1 MWFGHVF
8 SAAGMSPDPAKI
20 QHIQEWPVPQSKS
33 EVKSFLQTVQFCAC
47 YMKPGKN
54 KTYADVTAPLRKLT
68 NKSVRFAWSKECD
81 QSFLELK
88 GLLCSRAVLA
98 NYEVGRK
105 TRIYV
110 DHGPQGV
117 AATIA
122 PLHKIP

>member
-1 MWFGHVF
+1 MLEGLEGVLQIQDDIVVHGKGAVHDERLRKVLGRLQEHGFTLREEKCKFGQEKILWFGHVF

-68 NKSVRFAWSKECD
+68 NKSV
-81 QSFLELK
+81 
-88 GLLCSRAVLA
+88 
-98 NYEVGRK
+98 
-105 TRIYV
+105 
-110 DHGPQGV
+110 
-117 AATIA
+117 
-122 PLHKIP
+122 